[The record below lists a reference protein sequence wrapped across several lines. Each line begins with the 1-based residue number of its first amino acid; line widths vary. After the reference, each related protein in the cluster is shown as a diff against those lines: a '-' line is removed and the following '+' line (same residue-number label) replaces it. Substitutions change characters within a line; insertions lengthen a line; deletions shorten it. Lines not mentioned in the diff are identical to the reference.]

1 MRTSSSSEVPSLLAQ
16 PAHFKQTPEGT
27 PYAVTPGVLLL
38 AWPRVAPL
46 VLYQFLADFGT
57 EFEAYVTDLM
67 TDALPPGATLAKLA
81 GQLCYLSFGPTATK
95 NADAQRYFANIRA
108 QGHGSILEHA
118 NYSLLFYGIGRDVTH
133 ELVRHRAGFAYS
145 QVSQRYV
152 GADRL
157 RFVERLEFQGHESLH
172 DAFCDRINDTRRGY
186 MKLVDELTVAIDTQG
201 MSRTDA
207 RKALQQAGRACLTNE
222 VEAPILVTGNAR
234 AWRHCI
240 AMRASRHADLAIR
253 RPIFQAGMM
262 LKEADPLL
270 FGDFEP
276 DAANF
281 TLTSSTPKV

>member
-1 MRTSSSSEVPSLLAQ
+1 MNDIPPTLDH
-16 PAHFKQTPEGT
+16 PAIFHETREGT

-46 VLYQFLADFGT
+46 VVHPFLADFGA
-57 EFEAYVTDLM
+57 EFDGYLTDLI
-67 TDALPPGATLAKLA
+67 TDVLPPGATLAKLA

-95 NADAQRYFANIRA
+95 NADAARYFANIRA

-118 NYSLLFYGIGRDVTH
+118 NYSMLFYGVGRDVTH

-157 RFVERLEFQGHESLH
+157 RFVERLEFQGHEVLH
-172 DAFCDRINDTRRGY
+172 DAFCDRIDDTRRGY
-186 MKLVDELTVAIDTQG
+186 MKTVEELAAVIDTQG
-201 MSRTDA
+201 MSRTEA

-276 DAANF
+276 DPANF

>member
-1 MRTSSSSEVPSLLAQ
+1 MRIPSIDIPSLLAV
-16 PAHFKQTPEGT
+16 PAHFKQTSEGT

-46 VLYQFLADFGT
+46 VLGQFLADFGT
-57 EFEAYVTDLM
+57 EFEAYIVDLM
-67 TDALPPGATLAKLA
+67 NDVLPPGATLAKLA

-95 NADAQRYFANIRA
+95 NADAARYFANIRA

-118 NYSLLFYGIGRDVTH
+118 NYSMLFYGVGRDVTH

-157 RFVERLEFQGHESLH
+157 RFVERLEFQGHDDLH
-172 DAFCDRINDTRRGY
+172 RGFERRIDETRQTYVR
-186 MKLVDELTVAIDTQG
+186 LVDGLTAAIDTQG
-201 MSRTDA
+201 MSRTEA

-234 AWRHCI
+234 AWRHCL

-262 LKEADPLL
+262 LREADPLL

-276 DAANF
+276 DPANF